1 MKRIQPP
8 RATKRPRR
16 LSHADLDA
24 PSTDRI
30 IQMLQ
35 GENDLYWHRRIK
47 HLFAVV
53 GIATRRIERME
64 EHPVWQAWLTRTRFD
79 LAPDNQTA
87 IQQLRKI
94 LRDGGLKIK
103 RDEFSIS
110 DRRGD
115 QLHVVFMHDVGAP
128 GVLQPL
134 TLRGKQGELWAK
146 PLRHHPK
153 PPPNQ

>member
-1 MKRIQPP
+1 MPTKPKRTP
-8 RATKRPRR
+8 K
-16 LSHADLDA
+16 LSTEDLDS
-24 PSTDRI
+24 PSTDSI

-53 GIATRRIERME
+53 GIATRRIQRME

-79 LAPDNQTA
+79 LAADDRTA

-94 LRDGGLKIK
+94 LRDGGLKIA

-110 DRRGD
+110 DRRGNK
-115 QLHVVFMHDVGAP
+115 LRVEFMLDVGAP

-134 TLRGKQGELWAK
+134 TLRGKQGELWDK
-146 PLRHHPK
+146 PL
-153 PPPNQ
+153 